1 MKITNIRTT
10 PLFCR
15 FKQPYHWAQ
24 GVNEGAAVV
33 LIEVETNEGITGIG
47 ESVAGP
53 CAEAVIAV
61 LKAAAPTFIGQPIFD
76 IARLMGGAYHLNF
89 AMRGTGSAP
98 RFAAQVF
105 SGVELA
111 LWDALGKALN
121 QPVHRL
127 IGGAVHESIGYFGF
141 VQGDTAEEVAAH
153 ARDLAAQGFS
163 VLYLKIGRSDDVDV
177 ANTRAVRDAI
187 ADRRLRLDANEAWDM
202 LQAERMIERLTPFG
216 PEFIEQPVPSR
227 CGASGLAALKANV
240 AVPLAADQGVFTP
253 EDVYTVCR
261 SGAANVIVLGLHET
275 SGILGF
281 RKAAAVAETA
291 NLNICVHGV
300 FETGLTT
307 CAANQAAA
315 TIPNLDDGN
324 QIMCQLLDEDIVEA
338 PVLAPKDGRLP
349 VFDGPGLGFVL
360 NDDAVARAAEAYQ
373 AGRSRS

>member
-1 MKITNIRTT
+1 MRITNIRTT

-15 FKQPYHWAQ
+15 FKQPYYWAQ
-24 GVNEGAAVV
+24 GVNEGATVI
-33 LIEVETNEGITGIG
+33 LIEVETDEGVTGIG
-47 ESVAGP
+47 ETVVGP
-53 CAEAVIAV
+53 SAEAVIAL
-61 LKAAAPTFIGQPIFD
+61 LKTAAPGFIGQPIFD
-76 IARLMGGAYHLNF
+76 IARLIAGAYHLNF
-89 AMRGTGSAP
+89 ALRGAGSAP

-127 IGGAVHESIGYFGF
+127 VGGAVHESVGYFGF
-141 VQGDTAEEVAAH
+141 VQGETADELAAH

-163 VLYLKIGRSDDVDV
+163 VLYLKVGRSNDLDV

-187 ADRRLRLDANEAWDM
+187 TDRRLRLDANEAWDM
-202 LQAERMIERLTPFG
+202 LRAERMIKRLEPFE

-227 CGASGLAALKANV
+227 CGASGLAALKAKV
-240 AVPLAADQGVFTP
+240 AVPLAADQSVFSP
-253 EDVYTVCR
+253 EDVYAVCR
-261 SGAANVIVLGLHET
+261 SGAASVIVLGLHET

-291 NLNICVHGV
+291 NLNICIHGV
-300 FETGLTT
+300 FETGITT

-324 QIMCQLLDEDIVEA
+324 QIMCQLLEEDIVES
-338 PVLAPKDGRLP
+338 PILVPKEGRLP
-349 VFDGPGLGFVL
+349 VFEGPGLGFVL
-360 NDDAVARAAEAYQ
+360 NGDAVARAAEAYK
-373 AGRSRS
+373 ARKSLS